1 MPLRVNFSIGSKITD
16 LQVFSNIF
24 EYSIFQIISNYLQ
37 LINGIIKET
46 NNHAKSVLDIAKDSI
61 CQIWHDINKD
71 EF

>member
-46 NNHAKSVLDIAKDSI
+46 NNHAKSMLDIAKDSI

>member
-24 EYSIFQIISNYLQ
+24 EYSIFQIIYNYLQ
-37 LINGIIKET
+37 IINGIIKET
-46 NNHAKSVLDIAKDSI
+46 NNHAKSMLDIAKDSI